1 MNLSHNERVVLL
13 KHDILNCP
21 YHVFGYHDDCASYFC
36 KGLKENE
43 VNLVPQMQTSGLWA
57 DILGAR
63 NIVAHYVSSLIYN
76 VNNNVVEG
84 FNNVIV
90 KYVGGKRI
98 NYSLRGSYSARCHT
112 AVTSFNFGS
121 NYISHLHK
129 KMTNLSPGIITK
141 KYIKKVDK
149 MCELSRRRRLN
160 FKKSTFTMNKRKL
173 FSGPDDD
180 YGAVEMGCEI
190 IDMPFD
196 EYQNKKELFL
206 KKITLKSEEIVAIER
221 STIGQQDNDMW
232 QQYRKY
238 RLTAS
243 NFGKVCKL
251 RPTTSRANTVKH
263 ILYDIF
269 QGSSATRY
277 GIENESITR
286 NAVQET
292 LGITIQLA
300 GLFIHK
306 SLHYLAASPDGL
318 INEDSIMEIKCP
330 SSIKEYTPQEAVTL
344 EKLKYMT
351 DYKGKL
357 VIKKTDNYY
366 FQVQG
371 QLNIAEKKYC
381 YFVVWSPKGFVIDKI
396 FRDESFWNT
405 KIELFVTRF
414 YMESLLPEIIDSR
427 FDRGLSIRPGIPEK
441 IV

>member
-1 MNLSHNERVVLL
+1 MYLATMMIVL
-13 KHDILNCP
+13 NP
-21 YHVFGYHDDCASYFC
+21 
-36 KGLKENE
+36 KENE

-63 NIVAHYVSSLIYN
+63 NIVAPHVSSLIYN

-84 FNNVIV
+84 FNNVIA

-98 NYSLRGSYSARCHT
+98 NFSLR
-112 AVTSFNFGS
+112 
-121 NYISHLHK
+121 
-129 KMTNLSPGIITK
+129 
-141 KYIKKVDK
+141 VDK
-149 MCELSRRRRLN
+149 MRELSRRRRLN
-160 FKKSTFTMNKRKL
+160 LKKPTFTMNKRKL

-180 YGAVEMGCEI
+180 YGAVKMGCEI
-190 IDMPFD
+190 IDIPFD

-206 KKITLKSEEIVAIER
+206 KKITLKFKEIVVIER

-251 RPTTSRANTVKH
+251 RPTTSHANTVKH

-277 GIENESITR
+277 GIENESIAR

-292 LGITIQLA
+292 LGITNYTLA
-300 GLFIHK
+300 
-306 SLHYLAASPDGL
+306 
-318 INEDSIMEIKCP
+318 
-330 SSIKEYTPQEAVTL
+330 
-344 EKLKYMT
+344 
-351 DYKGKL
+351 
-357 VIKKTDNYY
+357 
-366 FQVQG
+366 
-371 QLNIAEKKYC
+371 
-381 YFVVWSPKGFVIDKI
+381 GFVIDKI
-396 FRDESFWNT
+396 PRDESFWNT
-405 KIELFVTRF
+405 KIEPFVTRF

-427 FDRGLSIRPGIPEK
+427 FDRGLPIRPAIPEK

>member
-1 MNLSHNERVVLL
+1 MNLSHNEKVVLL
-13 KHDILNCP
+13 KHDILNSP

-36 KGLKENE
+36 KGPKENE

-63 NIVAHYVSSLIYN
+63 NIVAHHVSSLIYN

-84 FNNVIV
+84 FNNVIA

-98 NYSLRGSYSARCHT
+98 NYSLRGSYGARCHT
-112 AVTSFNFGS
+112 AVTSFNLGS

-149 MCELSRRRRLN
+149 MCKLSRRRRLN
-160 FKKSTFTMNKRKL
+160 FNKSTFTMNKRKL

-180 YGAVEMGCEI
+180 YGAVEMGYEI

-251 RPTTSRANTVKH
+251 QPTTSRANTVKH

-269 QGSSATRY
+269 QGSSTTRY
-277 GIENESITR
+277 GIENESIAR

-306 SLHYLAASPDGL
+306 SLHYLVASPDGL
-318 INEDSIMEIKCP
+318 INENSIMEIKCP

-357 VIKKTDNYY
+357 VLKKN
-366 FQVQG
+366 G
-371 QLNIAEKKYC
+371 QLL
-381 YFVVWSPKGFVIDKI
+381 FSSFVIDKI
-396 FRDESFWNT
+396 SRDESFWNT
-405 KIELFVTRF
+405 KIEPFVTRF

-427 FDRGLSIRPGIPEK
+427 FDRGLPIRPGIPEK